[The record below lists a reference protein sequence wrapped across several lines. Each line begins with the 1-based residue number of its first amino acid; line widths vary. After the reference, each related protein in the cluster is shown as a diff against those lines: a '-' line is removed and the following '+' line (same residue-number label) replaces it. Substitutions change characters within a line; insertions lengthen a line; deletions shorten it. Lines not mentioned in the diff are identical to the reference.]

1 VCLCSNLRIQ
11 HSQLNKRSLEATFGT
26 PPAALAPHV
35 GEIAMLVTAAASV
48 WKPRSDFDVTL
59 APEASPS
66 GPLVGVLRQIVLVAF
81 TVF

>member
-1 VCLCSNLRIQ
+1 
-11 HSQLNKRSLEATFGT
+11 
-26 PPAALAPHV
+26 
-35 GEIAMLVTAAASV
+35 MLVTAAASV
-48 WKPRSDFDVTL
+48 WKPCSDFDVTL